1 MVFVIVGWFDPVA
14 DPQVIAFAAIAA
26 LLTMTPGAD
35 TMLVIRNVLLRGR
48 RDGLLTTVG
57 ICCGLFV
64 HASLSA
70 LGLSVVLVRSA
81 AMFEVVKLAGAIYL
95 GWLGLQSVRRALRAR
110 HDLDSASGDVTA
122 AAAGGW
128 RSLTEGVVSNILN
141 PKVAVFY
148 LAFLPQFLTPGD
160 WVLGKSMVLA
170 AIHWVE
176 GMLWLSLIS
185 LFVGRIRRL
194 LRQPRVTRAIEL
206 TTGGVLIL
214 FGAKLALERA
224 RP

>member
-1 MVFVIVGWFDPVA
+1 MTVII
-14 DPQVIAFAAIAA
+14 DPQVIAFAAVAE

-35 TMLVIRNVLLRGR
+35 TMLVVRNVMMRGR
-48 RDGLLTTVG
+48 RAGLLTTVG
-57 ICCGLFV
+57 ICCGLFI
-64 HASLSA
+64 HAALSA
-70 LGLSVVLVRSA
+70 LGLSVVLLRSA
-81 AMFEVVKLAGAIYL
+81 TMFEVVRLAGAIYL
-95 GWLGLQSVRRALRAR
+95 GWLGIQSLRRAVRRR
-110 HDLDSASGDVTA
+110 HDLDSASGNLTSA
-122 AAAGGW
+122 PARGW
-128 RSLTEGVVSNILN
+128 RSLTEGLLTNLLN

-148 LAFLPQFLTPGD
+148 LAFLPQFLDPGD
-160 WVLGKSMVLA
+160 WVFGKSMVLA

-176 GMLWLSLIS
+176 GMLWLCLIS

-194 LRQPRVTRAIEL
+194 IRQPRVTRAIEL